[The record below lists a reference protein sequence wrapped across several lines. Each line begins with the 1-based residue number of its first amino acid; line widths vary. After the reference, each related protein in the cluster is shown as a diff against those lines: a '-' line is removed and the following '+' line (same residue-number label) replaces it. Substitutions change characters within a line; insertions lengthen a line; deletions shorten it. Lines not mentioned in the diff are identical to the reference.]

1 MREIEALR
9 ALGIEADA
17 PAEAAAPAEQAA
29 PDASWRQAAPGARPP
44 PLPNRVS
51 GFRERF
57 EAISRESSGRNSEG
71 EASRRSSSRLV
82 PPGAPPLPGR
92 RNSGAGLSPRKSATF
107 TLSDT
112 TGQTVLEQ

>member
-1 MREIEALR
+1 MKLSPLKICLSLALLLQDARGLGAPARHGPALR
-9 ALGIEADA
+9 
-17 PAEAAAPAEQAA
+17 
-29 PDASWRQAAPGARPP
+29 ARPP

-71 EASRRSSSRLV
+71 EAPRRSSSRLV

-112 TGQTVLEQ
+112 TGQTVDQG